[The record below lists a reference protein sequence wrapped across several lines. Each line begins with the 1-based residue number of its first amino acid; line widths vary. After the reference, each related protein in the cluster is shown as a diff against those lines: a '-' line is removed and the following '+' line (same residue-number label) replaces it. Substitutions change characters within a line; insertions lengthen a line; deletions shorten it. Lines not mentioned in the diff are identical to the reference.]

1 MPNIF
6 IQIYSCFTKIERR
19 IFNGSV
25 IIFIISGIIFSA
37 LVFQIATIKIPAPSN
52 KYREGIVGQPISI
65 NPIIAGTNDTDR
77 DLVELLFD
85 SFMNLIKDYKI
96 SDDRQTYTIILKD
109 NLRWSDGKS
118 LTSDDVIFTIDTIQ
132 NAGSRSPLL
141 QTWQGVIADRISE
154 REIELTLRT
163 PYAYFLDNLR
173 ELKIIPKHIFEVIP
187 AENFRLSNFNLEPVG
202 NGPYQF
208 SSFEKKNSG
217 FITVYHLK
225 TNEYYANRK
234 PLIKEFDLMF
244 YPSTADLV
252 KAFNN
257 GGIDGFGGINQK
269 LIRNISLNH
278 MVLEKIIPEYYAI
291 FLNKN
296 SKSALNDENVIKA
309 LNLAVNKQEIVN
321 QVFDGKAII
330 INEPILPIINGYD
343 KLSDPG
349 NEFSL
354 EKANELLNK
363 TKWAYPK
370 PDGEPA
376 NAKNNIRERKSQKQT
391 EFLEFS
397 VVVPQI
403 SFLTETIEIIKNDWE
418 KIGVKLNSIALNPAD
433 ITNEVLK
440 TRNYEM
446 IILGNIL
453 KNNPDIFSFWHSSQ
467 RFYPGLNLA
476 LYENKKVD
484 ALLESIRKNTD
495 ETSQKEELSNL
506 QQLISNDNPAIF
518 LYSPLYLYITPESFG
533 GFNEKIINTPSE
545 RFQNASKWYLET
557 QRVFK

>member
-163 PYAYFLDNLR
+163 PYAYFLDNLK

-363 TKWAYPK
+363 TKWAYPN